1 MQINKNYEKEI
12 DLRDLFFHL
21 CYRWRSI
28 LIAALIGAVLLGTYQ
43 YYSINKTHKEGKQ
56 TKEEKQYEIDL
67 QNYQDSVRNAKNG
80 IRTNNKL
87 IKEKNDYLDESI
99 YMQLD
104 SQNVWTAS
112 KRFYIKMDQSVL
124 DALPESVQE
133 DPADYVA
140 SVYTSTLKSKLDA
153 GEMEALLGTSK
164 QEYIDELVN
173 ISADNA
179 SNTIMINVVGA
190 DEETVTRQMDY
201 FVNRLETVSQPM
213 AQEVGAHTL
222 TLVNENTI
230 CRTDTNLSAKQEEI
244 NKQIL
249 DWQEALKEQRETLN
263 DLEEKEEPKAPGM
276 HLVRFG
282 VIGFLLGA
290 ILLAGIYLVKYVL
303 GGQLH
308 AGRELT
314 TQFALPVYGEYAKSR
329 ARRPGKGLDNL
340 FEKWEFKH
348 ALTDA
353 EAVTGGVAALLSER
367 FEGKK
372 VLLTGT
378 VSDQKLA
385 EFAGSLQKKLGNACQ
400 IEASGGLPVNAA
412 AIAAAKDADAVI
424 LVEEKHV
431 SRLADVER
439 AAEMLLIGEV
449 DVKGCV
455 VL

>member
-28 LIAALIGAVLLGTYQ
+28 LIAALVGAILLGAFQFVRVTLV
-43 YYSINKTHKEGKQ
+43 HKEGKQ

-67 QNYQDSVRNAKNG
+67 QNYQDSVRNTKNG

-124 DALPESVQE
+124 DALPESAQE

-153 GEMEALLGTSK
+153 GEMEALLGTSRR
-164 QEYIDELVN
+164 EYIDELVS
-173 ISADNA
+173 IGADNA
-179 SNTIMINVVGA
+179 SNTITIYVVGA

-222 TLVNENTI
+222 SLVNENI
-230 CRTDTNLSAKQEEI
+230 VSATDNNLSTKQEEI

-263 DLEEKEEPKAPGM
+263 DLEEEEEPKAPGM
-276 HLVRFG
+276 HLVRFS
-282 VIGFLLGA
+282 VIGFLLGT
-290 ILLAGIYLVKYVL
+290 ILLAGIYTVKYVL

-308 AGRELT
+308 GGRELT
-314 TQFALPVYGEYAKSR
+314 ERYNLPVYGDYAKSR
-329 ARRPGKGLDNL
+329 ARRPGKGLDKL

-353 EAVTGGVAALLSER
+353 EAVTGGVAALLGER
-367 FEGKK
+367 FAGKK

-400 IEASGGLPVNAA
+400 IKASGDLPVNAT

-424 LVEEKHV
+424 LVEEKYA

-439 AAEMLLIGEV
+439 AAEMLVISQA
-449 DVKGCV
+449 DVGGCI